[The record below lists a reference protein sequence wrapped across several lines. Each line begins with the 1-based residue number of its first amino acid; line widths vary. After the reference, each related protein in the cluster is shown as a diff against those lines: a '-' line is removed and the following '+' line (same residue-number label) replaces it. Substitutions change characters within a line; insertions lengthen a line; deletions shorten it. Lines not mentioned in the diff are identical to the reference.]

1 MGFTGGYYTGGGN
14 SAGTVMAILLLLAV
28 VLTVLA
34 FIFIVPENRREKL
47 NAFGKFLHDTCNF
60 NYLLIEKILQ
70 ALYIF
75 LTVFAILMGL
85 YTLVHN
91 FWVGLAL
98 TIIMPIAIRLIY
110 EFLMMAVLLLK
121 HVIMIDN
128 KLKNQNTAESKGK
141 GSEPEF
147 VSREPKKPSPTPAP
161 AKPAVKK
168 AAPAAKP
175 AAEKTAPAAKPAAP
189 KPAPKAASVK
199 AETETPV
206 KTAPVKKT
214 VPTETASE
222 APVKKAPAKPVVEK
236 AAPAET
242 ASEPVSAPVK
252 TEAPAKPASEIKPA
266 PEAPASPKAR
276 FCTECGSPLDEN
288 GKCPNCSK

>member
-47 NAFGKFLHDTCNF
+47 SAFGKFLHDTCNF

-147 VSREPKKPSPTPAP
+147 VSREPK
-161 AKPAVKK
+161 
-168 AAPAAKP
+168 
-175 AAEKTAPAAKPAAP
+175 
-189 KPAPKAASVK
+189 
-199 AETETPV
+199 
-206 KTAPVKKT
+206 
-214 VPTETASE
+214 
-222 APVKKAPAKPVVEK
+222 
-236 AAPAET
+236 
-242 ASEPVSAPVK
+242 
-252 TEAPAKPASEIKPA
+252 
-266 PEAPASPKAR
+266 
-276 FCTECGSPLDEN
+276 
-288 GKCPNCSK
+288 

>member
-128 KLKNQNTAESKGK
+128 KLKNQNTVDKKPKTAD
-141 GSEPEF
+141 PEF
-147 VSREPKKPSPTPAP
+147 ISREPKKPAPTPAP

-168 AAPAAKP
+168 ATPATKP

>member
-1 MGFTGGYYTGGGN
+1 
-14 SAGTVMAILLLLAV
+14 MAILLLLAV

-128 KLKNQNTAESKGK
+128 KLKNQNTVDKKPKTAD
-141 GSEPEF
+141 PEF
-147 VSREPKKPSPTPAP
+147 ISREPKKPAPTPAP

-168 AAPAAKP
+168 AAPATKP

-189 KPAPKAASVK
+189 KPAPKAAPVK

-252 TEAPAKPASEIKPA
+252 TEAPA
-266 PEAPASPKAR
+266 SPKAR

>member
-161 AKPAVKK
+161 AKPAVK
-168 AAPAAKP
+168 
-175 AAEKTAPAAKPAAP
+175 TAPAAKPAAP

-252 TEAPAKPASEIKPA
+252 TEAPAKTASEIKPV
-266 PEAPASPKAR
+266 PKAPASPKAR

>member
-14 SAGTVMAILLLLAV
+14 SAGTVMATLLLLAV

-128 KLKNQNTAESKGK
+128 KLKNQNTVDKKPKTAD
-141 GSEPEF
+141 PEF
-147 VSREPKKPSPTPAP
+147 ISREPKKPAPTPAP

-168 AAPAAKP
+168 AAPATKP
-175 AAEKTAPAAKPAAP
+175 AAEKTAPAAKPAA
-189 KPAPKAASVK
+189 KPAPKAAPVK
-199 AETETPV
+199 AETEIPV

-252 TEAPAKPASEIKPA
+252 TEAPAKTASEIKPV
-266 PEAPASPKAR
+266 PKAPASPKAR

>member
-128 KLKNQNTAESKGK
+128 KLKNQNTVDKKPKTAD
-141 GSEPEF
+141 PEF
-147 VSREPKKPSPTPAP
+147 ISREPKKPAPTPAP
-161 AKPAVKK
+161 AKPTVKK
-168 AAPAAKP
+168 AAPATKP
-175 AAEKTAPAAKPAAP
+175 AAEKTAPAAKPAA
-189 KPAPKAASVK
+189 KPAPKAAPVK

-252 TEAPAKPASEIKPA
+252 TEAPA
-266 PEAPASPKAR
+266 SPKAR

>member
-70 ALYIF
+70 VLYIF

-98 TIIMPIAIRLIY
+98 TIIMPIVIRLIY

-128 KLKNQNTAESKGK
+128 KLKNQNTVDKKPKTAD
-141 GSEPEF
+141 PEF
-147 VSREPKKPSPTPAP
+147 ISREPKKPAPTPAP
-161 AKPAVKK
+161 AKPTVKK
-168 AAPAAKP
+168 AAPATKPAAEKMAPAAKP
-175 AAEKTAPAAKPAAP
+175 AA
-189 KPAPKAASVK
+189 KPAPKAAPVK

-222 APVKKAPAKPVVEK
+222 
-236 AAPAET
+236 
-242 ASEPVSAPVK
+242 PVSAPVK
-252 TEAPAKPASEIKPA
+252 TEAPAKTASEIKPV
-266 PEAPASPKAR
+266 PEAPASPKAC

>member
-128 KLKNQNTAESKGK
+128 KLKNQNTGDKK
-141 GSEPEF
+141 QQPEASVF
-147 VSREPKKPSPTPAP
+147 ASRERKKPAPAP
-161 AKPAVKK
+161 AKEPVKK

-175 AAEKTAPAAKPAAP
+175 VAKPAAERPAQPAKPAAEKTVPAAKPAP
-189 KPAPKAASVK
+189 VS
-199 AETETPV
+199 TTP
-206 KTAPVKKT
+206 
-214 VPTETASE
+214 EASE
-222 APVKKAPAKPVVEK
+222 AAVTEKP
-236 AAPAET
+236 
-242 ASEPVSAPVK
+242 APVK
-252 TEAPAKPASEIKPA
+252 TS
-266 PEAPASPKAR
+266 PEAPARPKAV
-276 FCTECGSPLDEN
+276 FCTECGSRLDEN
-288 GKCPNCSK
+288 GKCPNCGK